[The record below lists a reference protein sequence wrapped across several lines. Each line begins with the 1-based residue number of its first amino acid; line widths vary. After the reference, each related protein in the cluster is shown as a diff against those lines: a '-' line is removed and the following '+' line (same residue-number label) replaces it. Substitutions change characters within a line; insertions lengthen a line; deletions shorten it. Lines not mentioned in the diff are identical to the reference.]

1 MIDSQVLSFF
11 VLAVASIASA
21 LGVIL
26 FRNAV
31 HSALSLILTL
41 LFLALF
47 YLQLG
52 AMFIAVVQILIYAGA
67 IMVLFLFV
75 VTMLA
80 SEARDTRLTD
90 RIPWQRGVAATL
102 GLILV
107 GALSYLLF
115 TGTPTID
122 AARTTGPNGLAHVV
136 LLQGDTQAFGLALF
150 HGFSFP
156 FEVTSLL
163 IVVAI
168 LGAMVLGRK
177 GVIGG
182 MHMSSNLTWY
192 LVVSA
197 IIFTIGV
204 TGVLI
209 RRNPLIIFMSI
220 ELMLNAV
227 NLSFIAFSHY
237 LNSVDGQMFVFLVLT
252 VAAAEVV
259 VGLAIIVSIFRTR
272 RDIDVDDMNILRG

>member
-1 MIDSQVLSFF
+1 MTGTELAFF

-52 AMFIAVVQILIYAGA
+52 ALFIAIVQILIYAGA

-80 SEARDTRLTD
+80 SEASDTELQD
-90 RIPWQRGVAATL
+90 RIPWQRGVAGIL

-115 TGTPTID
+115 TGTAID
-122 AARTTGPNGLAHVV
+122 SSAVATGGSLSHVV
-136 LLQGDTQAFGLALF
+136 NTQGNIEAFGLALF
-150 HGFSFP
+150 HGFAFP

-163 IVVAI
+163 IVVAM

-177 GVIGG
+177 
-182 MHMSSNLTWY
+182 
-192 LVVSA
+192 A
-197 IIFTIGV
+197 
-204 TGVLI
+204 
-209 RRNPLIIFMSI
+209 
-220 ELMLNAV
+220 
-227 NLSFIAFSHY
+227 
-237 LNSVDGQMFVFLVLT
+237 
-252 VAAAEVV
+252 
-259 VGLAIIVSIFRTR
+259 
-272 RDIDVDDMNILRG
+272 

>member
-1 MIDSQVLSFF
+1 MIDTQLLSFF

-21 LGVIL
+21 IGVIT

-52 AMFIAVVQILIYAGA
+52 AMFIAIVQILIYAGA

-80 SEARDTRLTD
+80 SEARDTELPD
-90 RIPWQRGVAATL
+90 RIPWQRGIAATL
-102 GLILV
+102 GLVLV

-115 TGTPTID
+115 TGASID
-122 AARTTGPNGLAHVV
+122 PGAKTSGVNSLSHVV
-136 LLQGDTQAFGLALF
+136 NTQGDTQAFGLALV
-150 HGFSFP
+150 HGFAFP

-177 GVIGG
+177 G
-182 MHMSSNLTWY
+182 
-192 LVVSA
+192 
-197 IIFTIGV
+197 
-204 TGVLI
+204 
-209 RRNPLIIFMSI
+209 
-220 ELMLNAV
+220 
-227 NLSFIAFSHY
+227 
-237 LNSVDGQMFVFLVLT
+237 
-252 VAAAEVV
+252 
-259 VGLAIIVSIFRTR
+259 
-272 RDIDVDDMNILRG
+272 

>member
-1 MIDSQVLSFF
+1 MTEIAFF
-11 VLAVASIASA
+11 VLAVASVASA

-31 HSALSLILTL
+31 NSALSLILTL

-52 AMFIAVVQILIYAGA
+52 AIFIAIVQILIYAGA

-80 SEARDTRLTD
+80 SEASDTELQD
-90 RIPWQRGVAATL
+90 RIPWQRGVAGIL

-115 TGTPTID
+115 TGTAID
-122 AARTTGPNGLAHVV
+122 SSAVATGGSLSHVV
-136 LLQGDTQAFGLALF
+136 NTQGNIEAFGLALF
-150 HGFSFP
+150 HGFAFP

-163 IVVAI
+163 IVVAM

-177 GVIGG
+177 
-182 MHMSSNLTWY
+182 
-192 LVVSA
+192 A
-197 IIFTIGV
+197 
-204 TGVLI
+204 
-209 RRNPLIIFMSI
+209 
-220 ELMLNAV
+220 
-227 NLSFIAFSHY
+227 
-237 LNSVDGQMFVFLVLT
+237 
-252 VAAAEVV
+252 
-259 VGLAIIVSIFRTR
+259 
-272 RDIDVDDMNILRG
+272 

>member
-1 MIDSQVLSFF
+1 MIDPQVLSFF

-52 AMFIAVVQILIYAGA
+52 AMFIASVQILIYAGA

-80 SEARDTRLTD
+80 SEARDTGQPD
-90 RIPWQRGVAATL
+90 RMPWQRGIAAAL
-102 GLILV
+102 GFILI
-107 GALSYLLF
+107 GALSYLLI
-115 TGTPTID
+115 TGASLDPSVKVSG
-122 AARTTGPNGLAHVV
+122 ANGLSQAVAHY
-136 LLQGDTQAFGLALF
+136 GDAQAFGLALF
-150 HGFSFP
+150 HGFALP

-168 LGAMVLGRK
+168 LGAM
-177 GVIGG
+177 
-182 MHMSSNLTWY
+182 
-192 LVVSA
+192 
-197 IIFTIGV
+197 
-204 TGVLI
+204 
-209 RRNPLIIFMSI
+209 
-220 ELMLNAV
+220 
-227 NLSFIAFSHY
+227 
-237 LNSVDGQMFVFLVLT
+237 
-252 VAAAEVV
+252 
-259 VGLAIIVSIFRTR
+259 
-272 RDIDVDDMNILRG
+272 

>member
-1 MIDSQVLSFF
+1 MNNTQLISFF

-21 LGVIL
+21 IGVIS
-26 FRNAV
+26 FKNAV

-80 SEARDTRLTD
+80 SEVRDTEMPD
-90 RIPWQRGVAATL
+90 RIPWQRGIAATL

-115 TGTPTID
+115 TGTAID
-122 AARTTGPNGLAHVV
+122 ASAKASGANSLSQVV
-136 LLQGDTQAFGLALF
+136 TSQGDTQAFGLALF
-150 HGFSFP
+150 HGFAFP

-163 IVVAI
+163 IVVAL
-168 LGAMVLGRK
+168 LGAMVLGR
-177 GVIGG
+177 
-182 MHMSSNLTWY
+182 
-192 LVVSA
+192 
-197 IIFTIGV
+197 
-204 TGVLI
+204 
-209 RRNPLIIFMSI
+209 
-220 ELMLNAV
+220 
-227 NLSFIAFSHY
+227 
-237 LNSVDGQMFVFLVLT
+237 
-252 VAAAEVV
+252 
-259 VGLAIIVSIFRTR
+259 
-272 RDIDVDDMNILRG
+272 RG

>member
-1 MIDSQVLSFF
+1 MTGTELAFF

-52 AMFIAVVQILIYAGA
+52 ALFIAIVQILIYAGA

-80 SEARDTRLTD
+80 SEASDTELQD
-90 RIPWQRGVAATL
+90 RIPWQRGVAGIL

-115 TGTPTID
+115 TGTAID
-122 AARTTGPNGLAHVV
+122 ARAKVAPLNPNSLSHV
-136 LLQGDTQAFGLALF
+136 
-150 HGFSFP
+150 
-156 FEVTSLL
+156 
-163 IVVAI
+163 
-168 LGAMVLGRK
+168 
-177 GVIGG
+177 
-182 MHMSSNLTWY
+182 
-192 LVVSA
+192 
-197 IIFTIGV
+197 
-204 TGVLI
+204 
-209 RRNPLIIFMSI
+209 
-220 ELMLNAV
+220 
-227 NLSFIAFSHY
+227 
-237 LNSVDGQMFVFLVLT
+237 
-252 VAAAEVV
+252 
-259 VGLAIIVSIFRTR
+259 
-272 RDIDVDDMNILRG
+272 